1 MTGIVVDDYHAMAEA
16 LPEADA
22 LDPHVL
28 RRSVRE
34 HFAPERMVQDYM
46 AAYEAAIDAD
56 RRDTTET

>member
-1 MTGIVVDDYHAMAEA
+1 MAEA

-22 LDPHVL
+22 LDVM